1 MMKPNLVFLTID
13 SLRADKCHESNRKTK
28 TPNLDSLVK
37 KGTYFSQAIST
48 ADQTGTSLATLFTG
62 IFPTTSGKSQFN
74 FTSEVPTYFDILK
87 QNGYQMNSFIPDH
100 EFFIS
105 LTSNFDKNIIYEF
118 KNKEKWLRLQG
129 GLGDQ
134 IIQQLR
140 ENKTKSPWVYYIHL
154 MDIRAPFLV
163 PTEFNKDENGEN
175 NYEKLVSYIDT
186 WIGKFSENINFDE
199 TLFVLSSDHGEYIP
213 FVEGGING
221 NKKIEKT
228 ITEVTKKIPFLE
240 KAGIKMLLN
249 ARFAKQTYEKEKL
262 KRTSTPYQ
270 MRSLNSRSTL
280 FLYDELIRVPLL
292 FVGHN
297 TKNNSSVLNMVRHA
311 DVFPTIM
318 DILKISSGETSID
331 GQSLY
336 PLIQGENI
344 TEKPAYIE
352 VGVNL
357 AQLIDKK
364 TPDTESK
371 VIGIRTSD
379 YKYFRSRE
387 DNLKLLHLYDLKNDP
402 LEENN
407 IAELKPDIVKKLEQI
422 LIDFM
427 NRRDKN
433 KSSTL
438 TDEEIKKAKETLLK
452 LGYI

>member
-1 MMKPNLVFLTID
+1 M
-13 SLRADKCHESNRKTK
+13 
-28 TPNLDSLVK
+28 
-37 KGTYFSQAIST
+37 
-48 ADQTGTSLATLFTG
+48 
-62 IFPTTSGKSQFN
+62 
-74 FTSEVPTYFDILK
+74 
-87 QNGYQMNSFIPDH
+87 
-100 EFFIS
+100 
-105 LTSNFDKNIIYEF
+105 
-118 KNKEKWLRLQG
+118 
-129 GLGDQ
+129 
-134 IIQQLR
+134 
-140 ENKTKSPWVYYIHL
+140 
-154 MDIRAPFLV
+154 
-163 PTEFNKDENGEN
+163 
-175 NYEKLVSYIDT
+175 
-186 WIGKFSENINFDE
+186 
-199 TLFVLSSDHGEYIP
+199 
-213 FVEGGING
+213 
-221 NKKIEKT
+221 
-228 ITEVTKKIPFLE
+228 
-240 KAGIKMLLN
+240 
-249 ARFAKQTYEKEKL
+249 
-262 KRTSTPYQ
+262 
-270 MRSLNSRSTL
+270 
-280 FLYDELIRVPLL
+280 YDELIRVPLL